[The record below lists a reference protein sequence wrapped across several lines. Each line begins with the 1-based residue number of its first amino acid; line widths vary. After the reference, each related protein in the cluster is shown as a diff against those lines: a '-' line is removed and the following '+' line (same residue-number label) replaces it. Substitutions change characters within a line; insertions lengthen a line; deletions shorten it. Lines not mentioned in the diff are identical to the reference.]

1 MLKSKNK
8 SMELDEDLSVGGGA
22 TGVSKVPGPVAKG
35 NVHANRPQ
43 DKSQG
48 DGSKIELTKVADR
61 RQLCQEQV
69 VGFYEGLFCF
79 CQDGRS
85 RTRTPAA
92 LR

>member
-48 DGSKIELTKVADR
+48 DGSKI
-61 RQLCQEQV
+61 
-69 VGFYEGLFCF
+69 
-79 CQDGRS
+79 
-85 RTRTPAA
+85 
-92 LR
+92 